1 MYISKIRVRNYKSIK
16 DSGEVKIDNKIMAFI
31 GQNNAGKSAILDAIQ
46 CVFPSSKKV
55 VTKSDFHKGTHDNIE
70 ITLWLSDVSD
80 AYLEEQLFED
90 VISKLSEKIRNL
102 EDENA
107 EQDKIDSAKNKLE
120 ETRNKKLTESKQT
133 YRINDEE
140 ICVKLVVTNTDK
152 MSTKYYLDAASVTEV
167 KETELKKILPSMKV
181 IPAIRDP
188 KNESTA
194 GANSYLKELIS
205 MLDDDMSTDVS
216 LSGGRTVSYKEL
228 NKIIADESAKRCNSI
243 SNSITGYYNAAIGV
257 NDYKVVVS
265 SDVNISKGTTYYTK
279 IIDSSTGIENDILN
293 CGTGYQSMII
303 LSILEA
309 YVELAQKKTEYILV
323 IEEPEV
329 YLHPSLQR
337 KMIDTLVKISSD
349 NQVIFSSHSPI
360 TVGKLTREQ
369 IKLITRTN
377 GEAAVNDI
385 TISCVIDELGIRAD
399 DILVNKGIIFVEG
412 QDDRAVVNCIL
423 EKVHKGAS
431 DDINVLVTG
440 SCENLKFYANAE
452 LLINNRLEI
461 PYLIIRDSDGMLVDE
476 RKKELLQEIT
486 NVGRNLTGEQI
497 HAISD
502 RIFIVSK
509 YSMEGY
515 FVNAAYL
522 IKSGIDEELLID
534 MIRCYECQYCYYS
547 NLESTEANRKQ
558 VASWYQP
565 KHLLE
570 NFEDKFKAEDTKA
583 RQRYK
588 QLYEERWAGFEK
600 CSSCE
605 NSISRFFEGRDI
617 INVYTH
623 SKKLAKD
630 EYMVELIESNS
641 LEELCSNGFNDLV
654 EVLETLCNQI
664 YK

>member
-31 GQNNAGKSAILDAIQ
+31 GQNNAGKSAVLDAIQ

-55 VTKSDFHKGTHDNIE
+55 VTKSDFHKSTHDNIE

-80 AYLEEQLFED
+80 AYLEERLFED
-90 VISKLSEKIRNL
+90 VISKLREKIRKL

-107 EQDKIDSAKNKLE
+107 EQDKIDNAKNKLE
-120 ETRNKKLTESKQT
+120 ETRNQKLIEAKQT
-133 YRINDEE
+133 YQINDEE

-152 MSTKYYLDAASVTEV
+152 MSTKYYLDAASVTEI

-243 SNSITGYYNAAIGV
+243 STSITGYYNAAIGV

-337 KMIDTLVKISSD
+337 KMIDTLVKISND

-377 GEAAVNDI
+377 GEATVNDV
-385 TISCVIDELGIRAD
+385 TIAGVIDELGIRAD

-423 EKVHKGAS
+423 EKVHRGAS

-486 NVGRNLTGEQI
+486 NVGRNLTDEQI

-502 RIFIVSK
+502 RIFVVSK

-522 IKSGIDEELLID
+522 IKSGIDEELMTD
-534 MIRCYECQYCYYS
+534 MIGCYECQYCYYS
-547 NLESTEANRKQ
+547 SLKSTEANRKQ
-558 VASWYQP
+558 IASWYQP

-570 NFEDKFKAEDTKA
+570 NFEDKFKAEDTMA
-583 RQRYK
+583 RQKYK
-588 QLYEERWAGFEK
+588 QLYEERWTGFDK

-605 NSISRFFEGRDI
+605 KSISRFFEGRDI
-617 INVYTH
+617 INTYTH
-623 SKKLAKD
+623 NKKLAKD

-641 LEELCSNGFNDLV
+641 LEELRSNGFNDLV
-654 EVLETLCNQI
+654 EVIETLCDQI

>member
-80 AYLEEQLFED
+80 AYLEERLFED
-90 VISKLSEKIRNL
+90 VISKLSEKIRKL

-107 EQDKIDSAKNKLE
+107 EQDKIDNAKNKLE
-120 ETRNKKLTESKQT
+120 ETRNQKLAESKQT
-133 YRINDEE
+133 YQINDEE

-152 MSTKYYLDAASVTEV
+152 MSTKYYLDATSVTEI

-337 KMIDTLVKISSD
+337 KMIDTLVTISND

-377 GEAAVNDI
+377 GEATVNDV
-385 TISCVIDELGIRAD
+385 TVAGVIDELGIRAD

-461 PYLIIRDSDGMLVDE
+461 PYLIIRDSDGMLADE
-476 RKKELLQEIT
+476 RKKELFQEIT
-486 NVGRNLTGEQI
+486 NIGRNLTDEQI

-502 RIFIVSK
+502 RIFVVSK

-522 IKSGIDEELLID
+522 IKSGIDEELMSD

-547 NLESTEANRKQ
+547 SLKSTEANRKQ

-570 NFEDKFKAEDTKA
+570 NFEDKFKAEDTMA
-583 RQRYK
+583 RQKYK
-588 QLYEERWAGFEK
+588 QLYEERWTGFDK
-600 CSSCE
+600 CSTCE
-605 NSISRFFEGRDI
+605 KSISRFFEGRDI
-617 INVYTH
+617 INAYTH
-623 SKKLAKD
+623 NKKLAKD

-641 LEELCSNGFNDLV
+641 LEELRSNGFNDLV